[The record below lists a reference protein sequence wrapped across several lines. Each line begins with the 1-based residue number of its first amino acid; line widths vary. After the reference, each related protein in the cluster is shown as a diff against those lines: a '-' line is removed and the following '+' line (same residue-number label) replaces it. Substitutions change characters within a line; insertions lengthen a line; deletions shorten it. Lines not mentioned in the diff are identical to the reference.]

1 MCVSRSKFSSCVW
14 SPLCSRITA
23 GQLLDDWDRADYQ
36 LLYGSNELRVPVK
49 SFFELLLV
57 EMVHPFYVFQYAS
70 VTIW

>member
-1 MCVSRSKFSSCVW
+1 MGGVERDCFLYVLSC
-14 SPLCSRITA
+14 CSTITA